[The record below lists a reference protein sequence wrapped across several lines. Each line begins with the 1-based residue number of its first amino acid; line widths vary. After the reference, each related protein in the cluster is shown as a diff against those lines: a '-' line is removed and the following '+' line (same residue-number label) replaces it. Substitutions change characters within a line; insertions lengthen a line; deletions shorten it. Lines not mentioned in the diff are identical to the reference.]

1 VPADPEST
9 GQSSDEAPARAE
21 PNGSNGSRKSVAQT
35 AALAVAASAAA
46 LAAKRMFSEQ
56 AGSGAS
62 QHDRAGTHPDDSLAS
77 SMLASGWRAAQDSLL
92 PVAEEAAATAG
103 AYLARSGPEIVRE
116 RLLPRF
122 ISGFERGR
130 SRAGSGD

>member
-1 VPADPEST
+1 MTVAAETTGPSADEVSAH
-9 GQSSDEAPARAE
+9 SE
-21 PNGSNGSRKSVAQT
+21 SNGSQGGGRKSVVQT

-46 LAAKRMFSEQ
+46 LAAKRLFADQGQPGTQRDRPSE
-56 AGSGAS
+56 
-62 QHDRAGTHPDDSLAS
+62 DDSVLN
-77 SMLASGWRAAQDSLL
+77 SMLASGWHAAQDSLL

-103 AYLARSGPEIVRE
+103 AYLARRGPEIVRE

-130 SRAGSGD
+130 KRGGAGD